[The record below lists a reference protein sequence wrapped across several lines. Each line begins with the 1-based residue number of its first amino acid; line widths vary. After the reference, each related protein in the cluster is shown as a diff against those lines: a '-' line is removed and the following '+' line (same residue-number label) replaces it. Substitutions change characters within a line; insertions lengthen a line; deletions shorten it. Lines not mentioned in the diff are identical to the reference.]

1 MSVITKILKVP
12 VLKNPVM
19 ICGLPGSGH
28 VAKLSLD
35 YLIQELKAEL
45 FAHLVSFSFPPQVNI
60 LSDGS
65 VDILK
70 SSMYYWENKD
80 GENDLILYTGDAQP
94 ITPEAEYEL
103 SDKVTEIGKKIGVK
117 TLFTLAAFIIG
128 RFVDK
133 PRVYGTA
140 TDQMALRELEK
151 YDVILMN
158 EGTITG
164 MNGLLVGFAKLKDMR
179 GICLLGETSGYILD
193 PKSSYSVLQILT
205 KMLKLNVDLSNLE
218 KRAKETTAVIK
229 GLQELQRRSEAQ
241 QKGTKE
247 DLGYIS

>member
-1 MSVITKILKVP
+1 MTVMVKILKLP
-12 VLKNPVM
+12 ILKNPIM

-28 VAKLSLD
+28 VAKLSVD
-35 YLIQELKAEL
+35 YLIQELKAIP
-45 FAHLVSFSFPPQVNI
+45 FAQLISFSFPPQVNI

-65 VDILK
+65 VDIFK
-70 SSMYYWENKD
+70 SSMYYWENKE

-94 ITPEAEYEL
+94 LTPEAEYEL

-128 RFVDK
+128 SFVDK

-140 TDQMALRELEK
+140 TDQITLKELEK

-193 PKSSYSVLQILT
+193 PKAAYAVLQILT
-205 KMLKLNVDLSNLE
+205 KMLKINVDLSNLE
-218 KRAKETTAVIK
+218 RRAKETSALIK
-229 GLQELQRRSEAQ
+229 GLQELQKKTETQPKS
-241 QKGTKE
+241 TKE